1 MDNKFRLSKGF
12 TLVELSIVIII
23 IGFLIAGIA
32 GGNSLI
38 QNAKLSTAVRD
49 IASYESAILQFKN
62 RYDYYPGDMLNAESY
77 WPTAHNGDGD
87 GYVVGGFNL
96 SGPFED
102 IYAWQ
107 DLSLSGL
114 ITQQFTGTVIS
125 PRMAIG
131 ENTPIFSA
139 GSKPAGFM
147 LLSLL
152 LPHGPHYGTRGLM
165 LEMGAVEDSTG
176 FTASGFLSAIETHS
190 LDEKIDDGLASTGKF
205 YGLRGHDV
213 EGVNS
218 CTDALYYDPLPV
230 NYLYTDSAATCR
242 IFYWIEKY

>member
-1 MDNKFRLSKGF
+1 
-12 TLVELSIVIII
+12 
-23 IGFLIAGIA
+23 
-32 GGNSLI
+32 
-38 QNAKLSTAVRD
+38 
-49 IASYESAILQFKN
+49 
-62 RYDYYPGDMLNAESY
+62 MLNAESY

-102 IYAWQ
+102 VYVWQ

-165 LEMGAVEDSTG
+165 LEMG
-176 FTASGFLSAIETHS
+176 AIETHS